1 MCSIYRVGAYHVVMQ
16 CLSGPDSTTDSS
28 PTTATATKQG
38 LAVQELIR
46 VLGSRGY
53 LILGAPAAEFDRLG
67 YQQELLGL
75 SEEGSRSPFRGS
87 LISVQRLAIGT
98 NSNSSNNPTTTTT
111 TTTTTTASTD
121 TSTEKKSYSAADMLA
136 RRKSIG
142 RSSSEID
149 QSDMY
154 KIALFRKQ

>member
-1 MCSIYRVGAYHVVMQ
+1 MCSVYRVGAYHVVMQ

-28 PTTATATKQG
+28 PTTATVTKQG

-87 LISVQRLAIGT
+87 LISVQKLSICT
-98 NSNSSNNPTTTTT
+98 NNNSNNHPTTTA
-111 TTTTTTASTD
+111 ASTD
-121 TSTEKKSYSAADMLA
+121 TNTEKKSYSAADMLA